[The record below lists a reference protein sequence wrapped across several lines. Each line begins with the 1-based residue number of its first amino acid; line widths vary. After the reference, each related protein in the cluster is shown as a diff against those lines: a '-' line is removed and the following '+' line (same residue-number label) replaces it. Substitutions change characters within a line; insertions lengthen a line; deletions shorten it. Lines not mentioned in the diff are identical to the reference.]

1 MTMEAIVAYDSN
13 KGISKHGLIPWKISD
28 DMKFFKNTTIKN
40 VVIMGKNT
48 FESLNNKP
56 LIDRLNVVLTNTPE
70 KYFNYSIMYSNLLF
84 TDNENI
90 HLDIIR
96 NANEYGYRYHFLN
109 KHFKIF
115 YIGGESV
122 YKKFIPLCK
131 IVWVT
136 KIKENYKCDLFFT
149 HDLDHDENFTHN
161 EVINTEL
168 FDIIK
173 YTQIT
178 KDGN

>member
-1 MTMEAIVAYDSN
+1 MTLEAIVAYDSN

-56 LIDRLNVVLTNTPE
+56 LIDRLNVVLTNAPE

-96 NANEYGYRYHFLN
+96 NANEYWFRYIFLN
-109 KHFKIF
+109 KQFKIF

-131 IVWVT
+131 TVWVT

-178 KDGN
+178 EGGN

>member
-1 MTMEAIVAYDSN
+1 MTLEAIVAYDSN

-84 TDNENI
+84 TDKFSFNNS
-90 HLDIIR
+90 LTSL
-96 NANEYGYRYHFLN
+96 YL
-109 KHFKIF
+109 
-115 YIGGESV
+115 SSSL
-122 YKKFIPLCK
+122 YK
-131 IVWVT
+131 
-136 KIKENYKCDLFFT
+136 N
-149 HDLDHDENFTHN
+149 
-161 EVINTEL
+161 
-168 FDIIK
+168 
-173 YTQIT
+173 
-178 KDGN
+178 